1 MIKKLKILV
10 ISGFISTIL
19 SVQSMADSYM
29 TEEQVHNIA
38 IEHGEKYGISPEFI
52 TSISFYESSYR
63 PNAKNGSCKGLMQ
76 VSSKWHGDRMKR
88 LDVENIYDPSGN
100 ILVATDYLWEL
111 FEEYEDPAIVLMVY
125 NGDNKAFEEGYVSEY
140 ARDILSLSKELEGKY
155 GKSDGGLKND
165 F

>member
-1 MIKKLKILV
+1 MAKKLKILV
-10 ISGFISTIL
+10 ISGFISAIL

-38 IEHGEKYGISPEFI
+38 TEHGEKYGISPEFI
-52 TSISFYESSYR
+52 TSISFYESSHR

-76 VSSKWHGDRMKR
+76 VSSKWHRDRMKR

-100 ILVATDYLWEL
+100 ILVATDYLSEL

-125 NGDNKAFEEGYVSEY
+125 NGDDRTFEDGYISEY
-140 ARDILSLSKELEGKY
+140 AKNILSLSKELEDKY
-155 GKSDGGLKND
+155 VKNEED
-165 F
+165 